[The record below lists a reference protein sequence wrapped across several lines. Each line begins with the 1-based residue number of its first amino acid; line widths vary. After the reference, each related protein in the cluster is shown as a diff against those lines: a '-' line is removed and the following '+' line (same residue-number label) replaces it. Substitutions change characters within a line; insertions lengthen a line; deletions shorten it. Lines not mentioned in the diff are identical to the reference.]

1 MIFWSLKI
9 IFISVIFIFIIDNLI
24 LFFKDNLTVP
34 KRKDYIYAPI
44 KKYDD
49 IFDTFKN
56 QPTIAEVSRPNE
68 SEDMKQDL
76 INFMKKQF
84 S

>member
-56 QPTIAEVSRPNE
+56 KSIAESSKSNE
-68 SEDMKQDL
+68 SDDMKQDL

>member
-9 IFISVIFIFIIDNLI
+9 IFISIIFIFIIDNLI

-34 KRKDYIYAPI
+34 KTKDYIYAPT
-44 KKYDD
+44 KKYDA

-56 QPTIAEVSRPNE
+56 EPMAEPPKSNE
-68 SEDMKQDL
+68 SDDMKQDL

>member
-1 MIFWSLKI
+1 MFLWSIKI
-9 IFISVIFIFIIDNLI
+9 ITISVIFIFIMHSLI

-34 KRKDYIYAPI
+34 KTKDYIYAPI
-44 KKYDD
+44 KKYDA

-56 QPTIAEVSRPNE
+56 ETAEPPKNNE
-68 SEDMKQDL
+68 AEDMKQDL

-84 S
+84 L

>member
-9 IFISVIFIFIIDNLI
+9 ICISVIFIFIIDNLI

-56 QPTIAEVSRPNE
+56 QSNAEPSRPNE
-68 SEDMKQDL
+68 SDDMKQDL

-84 S
+84 A